1 MGGGGRRSAPAGPS
15 PEQVAQAQIEAQRR
29 ETERLT
35 EERNTNADNFLRNNP
50 ITDTF
55 RTGIGNQSQYA
66 TENQLGM
73 LNQQYGQTLDDIRQ
87 RQAGRGLGNSSTRFG
102 LDRQAGTLLGQSR
115 DDILRAGQ
123 RRVADR
129 ISQQENLLTR
139 AANSI
144 RGGTPVSIAE
154 NNYQRDIEDAN
165 KAFDLNL
172 RSASTQDQRNRAFL
186 DFEARRQQ
194 SAARFK
200 ESISRMEDD
209 SLLAARA
216 LNRPEDEETGSA
228 GQGFGSSTTNII

>member
-1 MGGGGRRSAPAGPS
+1 
-15 PEQVAQAQIEAQRR
+15 
-29 ETERLT
+29 
-35 EERNTNADNFLRNNP
+35 
-50 ITDTF
+50 
-55 RTGIGNQSQYA
+55 
-66 TENQLGM
+66 M